1 MRYNEQTAV
10 VGVCL
15 YTPVSFV
22 NDEVPPSDLV
32 ESGLL
37 DVGDLVRRQEHVPV
51 TLVLRCS
58 RLQLVPNDRDALVLR
73 TPSQSGC
80 VPSQGG
86 ADRVRVRN
94 EAHIFNAYIG
104 SSI

>member
-15 YTPVSFV
+15 DPPVSLV
-22 NDEVPPSDLV
+22 NDEVPPSDFV

-73 TPSQSGC
+73 TPSQAGLC
-80 VPSQGG
+80 Q
-86 ADRVRVRN
+86 ARAER
-94 EAHIFNAYIG
+94 IG
-104 SSI
+104 